1 MSRDKYGA
9 GADPYCYPNTDILI
23 NALDIHDDI
32 WLEEAE
38 RDISALCANAIEF
51 APPPYDLNYLALTH
65 KALFSDLYPWAGK
78 LRTIDISKGETRFCS
93 YQRIQVEAGKLFAGV
108 NYGQLFIELPR
119 QELIKSIAEFYA
131 ELNIVHPFREG
142 NGRAQRILFE
152 HMIINCGYEID
163 WSLTD
168 ADEWLHANI
177 AGYHC
182 QYQPMYSIFE
192 KCIGT
197 TF

>member
-1 MSRDKYGA
+1 M
-9 GADPYCYPNTDILI
+9 IV
-23 NALDIHDDI
+23 
-32 WLEEAE
+32 
-38 RDISALCANAIEF
+38 F
-51 APPPYDLNYLALTH
+51 
-65 KALFSDLYPWAGK
+65 
-78 LRTIDISKGETRFCS
+78 LR
-93 YQRIQVEAGKLFAGV
+93 QVGL
-108 NYGQLFIELPR
+108 
-119 QELIKSIAEFYA
+119 KSIAEFYA
-131 ELNIVHPFREG
+131 VLNIVHPFREG

-163 WSLTD
+163 WSLTN

-182 QYQPMYSIFE
+182 HYQPMYSIFE